1 MFTVQADP
9 AVLEKLAALLR
20 QEAPGA
26 CIRLKEYTLGG
37 G

>member
-1 MFTVQADP
+1 MFTVKADP
-9 AVLEKLAALLR
+9 AVLEKLAVLLR
-20 QEAPGA
+20 QEVPGS